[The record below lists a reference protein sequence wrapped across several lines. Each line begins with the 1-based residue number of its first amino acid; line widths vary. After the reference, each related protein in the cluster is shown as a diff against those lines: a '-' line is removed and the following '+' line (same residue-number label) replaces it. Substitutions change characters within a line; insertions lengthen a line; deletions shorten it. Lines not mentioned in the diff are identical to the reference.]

1 MTDENSTSTV
11 NLLRR
16 LQEQNESDAP
26 VDIAQKAETT
36 FTLQTATQP
45 EEGLGQFVNVTVYP
59 QDPFVSDPEVRQMTA
74 SYINPGLVNSRF
86 QVQDHLAAPAQPD
99 AQGNYMF
106 WPGKPEFDQ
115 VNSFYYATF
124 TLRMYE
130 RYAQRALPWS
140 FHLERLMIDP
150 HAGVGGNAYYSE
162 LDHLLGFNGFQD
174 GDGVIQS
181 SQS

>member
-1 MTDENSTSTV
+1 MTDNSTSTF

-26 VDIAQKAETT
+26 ANIAQKAETT
-36 FTLQTATQP
+36 FTLQPQTQP
-45 EEGLGQFVNVTVYP
+45 EVGTGFVNVNIYP
-59 QDPFVSDPEVRQMTA
+59 QDPFVSEPEVRQMTA
-74 SYINPGLVNSRF
+74 SYINPGLVNARF
-86 QVQDHLAAPAQPD
+86 QVRDHLATPAQPD
-99 AQGNYMF
+99 DQGNYMF

-140 FHLERLMIDP
+140 FHQERLMIDP

-162 LDHLLGFNGFQD
+162 LDHLLE
-174 GDGVIQS
+174 I
-181 SQS
+181 